1 MKIVNEIGN
10 VQLMQKINRLKVLEC
25 IRLKGPVARPEI
37 SKVTGLSLSSIT
49 NIVTYLLDKGLVAET
64 GTVDSRDV
72 GRKATLIRFNPA
84 ALTVISVNIEASKID
99 LALTDLAGEIL
110 EMKQINVG
118 RLMKDY
124 EILNAVKKE
133 ITQLIASGTSA
144 HGSEVAGIGIG
155 VSGLVQEGGILAI
168 SSSMRWKGLS
178 IKEQFENTFHIP
190 VYIQNN
196 SRTKALWALR
206 SYIGEEDRNVIF
218 LDLTMG
224 VGIISFFENKIN
236 EAVKGEFGHTTVK
249 KDGPLC
255 FCGNHGCLE
264 IMCSVD
270 AVVNAC
276 TDLLDQGRCGILAR
290 LLGERGNALDYD
302 SILEAFEKGDDDVK
316 QVLEECG
323 QYLGIGIA
331 NLINIF
337 NPQRLIINGDVLLK
351 SDFIYETAV
360 QETSGRAYEQF
371 LHDLKYQKVDIG
383 EKESIQGVSLY
394 VADKLFELSGSII

>member
-10 VQLMQKINRLKVLEC
+10 VQLMQKINRIKVLEC
-25 IRLKGPVARPEI
+25 IILKGPVARPEI
-37 SKVTGLSLSSIT
+37 SKQTGLSLSSIT

-64 GTVDSRDV
+64 GTVDSKDV
-72 GRKATLIRFNPA
+72 GRKATLIRFNPS
-84 ALTVISVNIEASKID
+84 TFNVISVNIEANKID
-99 LALTDLAGEIL
+99 MALTDLSGEIL
-110 EMKQINVG
+110 ELRQINVG

-133 ITQLIASGTSA
+133 VSQLIDSGSR
-144 HGSEVAGIGIG
+144 HGADVAGIGIG
-155 VSGLVQEGGILAI
+155 VSGLVQESGILTI

-196 SRTKALWALR
+196 SKTKALWALR
-206 SYIGEEDRNVIF
+206 SYIGDEDRNVIF

-224 VGIISFFENKIN
+224 VGIISLFENKIN

-270 AVVNAC
+270 TVVNSC
-276 TDLLDQGRCGILAR
+276 SELLDKGKCKILKG
-290 LLGERGNALDYD
+290 LLEGYKTTLDYD
-302 SILEAFEKGDDDVK
+302 LVLEAHQKGDQDVM
-316 QVLEECG
+316 QILLECG

-331 NLINIF
+331 NIINIF
-337 NPQRLIINGDVLLK
+337 NPQRLIINGDILLK
-351 SDFIYETAV
+351 SEFIYETAIK
-360 QETSGRAYEQF
+360 EASSRAYEQF
-371 LHDLKYQKVDIG
+371 LADMKYQKVEIG
-383 EKESIQGVSLY
+383 DKESIKGVSLY
-394 VADKLFELSGSII
+394 VTDKLFELSSTII

>member
-10 VQLMQKINRLKVLEC
+10 VQLMQKINRIKVLEC
-25 IRLKGPVARPEI
+25 IILKGPVARPEI
-37 SKVTGLSLSSIT
+37 SKQTGLSLSSIT

-64 GTVDSRDV
+64 GTVDSKDV
-72 GRKATLIRFNPA
+72 GRKATLIRFNPS
-84 ALTVISVNIEASKID
+84 TFNVISVNIEANKID
-99 LALTDLAGEIL
+99 MALTDLSGEIL
-110 EMKQINVG
+110 ELRQINVG

-133 ITQLIASGTSA
+133 VSQLIDNGSQ
-144 HGSEVAGIGIG
+144 HGADVAGIGIG
-155 VSGLVQEGGILAI
+155 VSGLVQESGILAI

-196 SRTKALWALR
+196 SKTKALWALR
-206 SYIGEEDRNVIF
+206 SYIGAEDRNVIF

-224 VGIISFFENKIN
+224 VGIISLFENKIN

-270 AVVNAC
+270 AVVNLC
-276 TDLLDQGRCGILAR
+276 SELLEKGKCRVLKGLLDGRKT
-290 LLGERGNALDYD
+290 ALDYD
-302 SILEAFEKGDDDVK
+302 LVLEAFEKGDEDVM
-316 QVLEECG
+316 QILFECG

-331 NLINIF
+331 NIINIF

-351 SDFIYETAV
+351 SEFIYETAIK
-360 QETSGRAYEQF
+360 EASSRAYEQF
-371 LHDLKYQKVDIG
+371 LSDMKYQKVEIG
-383 EKESIQGVSLY
+383 DRESIKGVSLY
-394 VADKLFELSGSII
+394 VTDKLFELSSTII

>member
-10 VQLMQKINRLKVLEC
+10 VQLMQKINRIKVLEC
-25 IRLKGPVARPEI
+25 IILKGPVARPEI
-37 SKVTGLSLSSIT
+37 SKQTGLSLSSIT

-64 GTVDSRDV
+64 GTVDSKDV
-72 GRKATLIRFNPA
+72 GRKATLIKFNPS
-84 ALTVISVNIEASKID
+84 TFNVISVNIEANKID
-99 LALTDLAGEIL
+99 MALTDLSGEIL
-110 EMKQINVG
+110 ELRQINVG

-133 ITQLIASGTSA
+133 VSQLIDSGSR
-144 HGSEVAGIGIG
+144 HGADVAGIGIG
-155 VSGLVQEGGILAI
+155 VSGLVQESGILTI

-196 SRTKALWALR
+196 SKTKALWALR
-206 SYIGEEDRNVIF
+206 SYIGDEDRNVIF

-224 VGIISFFENKIN
+224 VGIISLFENKIN

-270 AVVNAC
+270 TVVNSC
-276 TDLLDQGRCGILAR
+276 SELLDKDKCKILKG
-290 LLGERGNALDYD
+290 LLEGYKTTLDYD
-302 SILEAFEKGDDDVK
+302 LVLEAHQKGDQDVM
-316 QVLEECG
+316 QILLECG

-331 NLINIF
+331 NIINIF
-337 NPQRLIINGDVLLK
+337 NPQRLIINGDILLK
-351 SDFIYETAV
+351 SEFIYETAIK
-360 QETSGRAYEQF
+360 EASSRAYEQF
-371 LHDLKYQKVDIG
+371 LADMKYQKVEIG
-383 EKESIQGVSLY
+383 DKESIKGVSLY
-394 VADKLFELSGSII
+394 VTDKLFELSSTII

>member
-10 VQLMQKINRLKVLEC
+10 VQLMQKINRIKVLEC
-25 IRLKGPVARPEI
+25 IILKGPVARPEI
-37 SKVTGLSLSSIT
+37 SKQTGLSLSSIT

-64 GTVDSRDV
+64 GTVDSKDV
-72 GRKATLIRFNPA
+72 GRKATLIRFNPS
-84 ALTVISVNIEASKID
+84 TFNVISVNIETNKID
-99 LALTDLAGEIL
+99 MALTDLSGEIL
-110 EMKQINVG
+110 ELRQITVG

-133 ITQLIASGTSA
+133 VSQLIDNGSQ
-144 HGSEVAGIGIG
+144 HGADVAGIGIG
-155 VSGLVQEGGILAI
+155 VSGLVQESGILAI

-206 SYIGEEDRNVIF
+206 SYIGDEDRNVIF

-270 AVVNAC
+270 TVVNSC
-276 TDLLDQGRCGILAR
+276 SELLEQGKCKVLAEM
-290 LLGERGNALDYD
+290 LSERKTALDYD
-302 SILEAFEKGDDDVK
+302 MILEAFEKGDEDVR
-316 QVLEECG
+316 QPLSECG
-323 QYLGIGIA
+323 QYLGIGIG

-351 SDFIYETAV
+351 SEFIYETAIK
-360 QETSGRAYEQF
+360 EASSRAYEQF
-371 LHDLKYQKVDIG
+371 LADMKYQKVEIG
-383 EKESIQGVSLY
+383 DRESIKGVSLY
-394 VADKLFELSGSII
+394 VTDKLFELSSTII